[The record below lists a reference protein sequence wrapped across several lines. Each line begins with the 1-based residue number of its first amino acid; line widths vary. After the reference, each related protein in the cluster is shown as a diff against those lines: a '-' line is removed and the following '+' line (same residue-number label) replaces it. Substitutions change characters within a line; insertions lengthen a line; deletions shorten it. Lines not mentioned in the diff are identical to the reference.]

1 MGNRK
6 HLRLLPGGDV
16 KCSTTEAILM
26 PPTLEN
32 ILLCI
37 FSSYRYY
44 QVDSTLYKN
53 SKNYNLDCNFQS
65 KMTIKNVEISI
76 RNQDAKIFLFPGV

>member
-16 KCSTTEAILM
+16 KCSRIEAILM
-26 PPTLEN
+26 PQTLEN
-32 ILLCI
+32 ILLCT
-37 FSSYRYY
+37 FSSYGYY
-44 QVDSTLYKN
+44 QVDSALYKN

-65 KMTIKNVEISI
+65 KMTIKNVEVSI
-76 RNQDAKIFLFPGV
+76 